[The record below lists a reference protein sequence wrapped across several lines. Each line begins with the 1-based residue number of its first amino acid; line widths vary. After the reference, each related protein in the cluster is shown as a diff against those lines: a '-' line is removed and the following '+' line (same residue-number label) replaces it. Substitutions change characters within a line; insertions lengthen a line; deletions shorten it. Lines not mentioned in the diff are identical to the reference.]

1 MPTSHAPPLLLSS
14 EISFLSANASAAL
27 SSAAARARRC
37 SRRARA
43 VARSRSLAL
52 LSGAR
57 KPHRPIG
64 RYINPPLLV
73 LPSDV
78 ARSLVRSPIAS
89 RSSFL
94 KTAHFARPD
103 PSEAAIE
110 GIEGRNESQAVGQP
124 HLISSRSLIRPSAV
138 RPSRVRRRCP
148 RSLRTATQVTDGRK
162 FGRGERRAERGWVT
176 GSGQGPRT
184 GYA

>member
-27 SSAAARARRC
+27 SSAAARRRR

-73 LPSDV
+73 LPTDV

-89 RSSFL
+89 PSSFL
-94 KTAHFARPD
+94 KTAHFARTV

-148 RSLRTATQVTDGRK
+148 RSLRTATQVTAGRK